1 MVRRFNEDIPAIRQR
16 KKLAVTQLADK
27 ILNHVIIGPRDE
39 TKLDLRRIQVLLQLT
54 QIRSDL
60 RARVIVK
67 TRENMGSARHAVDA
81 LRHIGARH
89 SYRRRKISGTVVQ
102 AWQNVTMQIDHKPN
116 GRRIGRLPTG
126 ELPEALR

>member
-27 ILNHVIIGPRDE
+27 VLNHVILGPRDE

-60 RARVIVK
+60 RVR
-67 TRENMGSARHAVDA
+67 
-81 LRHIGARH
+81 LRRPSMADP
-89 SYRRRKISGTVVQ
+89 SQ
-102 AWQNVTMQIDHKPN
+102 
-116 GRRIGRLPTG
+116 
-126 ELPEALR
+126 